1 MRSLLLLC
9 CETGEREPKGEGGSM
24 ELDHE
29 KGKGKKQ
36 GIPFTLTLYSSLLP
50 YFYSAYLITSYPVL
64 LAIVT

>member
-1 MRSLLLLC
+1 
-9 CETGEREPKGEGGSM
+9 M